1 MVRKAGIRRLFLWLM
16 VGVLALGAMGGV
28 SYLVGSRLLA
38 SSGRQATAQAAEG
51 VLFHAGKYLTNLRD
65 DGGRRYISVGITL
78 ELSHSRMARE
88 LEAKKP
94 LLEHTI
100 ISVLRDKT
108 YGELEGEGGMLA
120 LARDLA
126 DRINAIAESGK
137 VQRIFFTE
145 FLIQ

>member
-1 MVRKAGIRRLFLWLM
+1 MKKARVGKFLM
-16 VGVLALGAMGGV
+16 VLLAAVLALGVMGAV
-28 SYLVGSRLLA
+28 SYLVATRLVA
-38 SSGRQATAQAAEG
+38 SPRQQAVSAAGE
-51 VLFHAGKYLTNLRD
+51 LTLYHAGKYLTNLRD
-65 DGGRRYISVGITL
+65 DGGRRYISVDVTL
-78 ELSHSRMARE
+78 ELSSPRLSRE
-88 LEAKKP
+88 LETKKA

-126 DRINAIAESGK
+126 DRINAVLESGK

>member
-1 MVRKAGIRRLFLWLM
+1 MKKARVGKFLM
-16 VGVLALGAMGGV
+16 VLLVAVLALGAMGGV
-28 SYLVGSRLLA
+28 SYLVATRLVASPRQEGS
-38 SSGRQATAQAAEG
+38 GATGEPI
-51 VLFHAGKYLTNLRD
+51 LYHAGKYLTNLRD
-65 DGGRRYISVGITL
+65 DGGRRYISVDITL
-78 ELSHSRMARE
+78 ELSSPRMSKE
-88 LEAKKP
+88 LEGKKA

-126 DRINAIAESGK
+126 DRINAIVESGK

>member
-1 MVRKAGIRRLFLWLM
+1 MRKARVGKLVMWVL
-16 VGVLALGAMGGV
+16 VGVVALGAMGGV
-28 SYLVGSRLLA
+28 SYLVATRLVA
-38 SSGRQATAQAAEG
+38 SPPRQVASTAGEA
-51 VLFHAGKYLTNLRD
+51 VLYHAGKYLTNLRD
-65 DGGRRYISVGITL
+65 NGGRRYISVDITL
-78 ELSHSRMARE
+78 ELSTGRMSKE
-88 LEAKKP
+88 LESKKV

-108 YGELEGEGGMLA
+108 YGELEGEDGMLG

-126 DRINAIAESGK
+126 DRINGILESGK

>member
-1 MVRKAGIRRLFLWLM
+1 MKKAR
-16 VGVLALGAMGGV
+16 VGKVLVVLLVAVLALGVMGAV
-28 SYLVGSRLLA
+28 SYLVATRLVA
-38 SSGRQATAQAAEG
+38 SPRQQAAGPAGE
-51 VLFHAGKYLTNLRD
+51 LILYHAGKYLTNLRD
-65 DGGRRYISVGITL
+65 DGGRRYISVDITL
-78 ELSHSRMARE
+78 ELSSPRMSRE
-88 LEAKKP
+88 LESKKA

-126 DRINAIAESGK
+126 DRVNAILESGK